1 MSGSRDA
8 IPLLDLKAQYD
19 SIREEV
25 QQAIDEVLESQHFIM
40 GAAVGAL
47 ENEIAAYCDVSH
59 AIGCASG
66 SDALLLALMALDIAA
81 GDQVICPTYTFFA
94 TAGAVWR
101 LGAEPIFVDI
111 DPFTCNVAPE
121 AIERAAQ
128 RCQRLKA
135 VIPVH
140 LYGQAAELEPIEALA
155 RERGIALIND
165 AAQAIGCIDSKGRR
179 MGSSGDLC
187 CFSFF
192 PSKNLGAY
200 GDGGLVTTADDD
212 QAARL
217 RALRT
222 HGASRKYF
230 HDYVG
235 FNSRLD
241 TLQAAVLRVKLPHLH
256 EWDDARGGNARRYD
270 AHFRE
275 AGGADS
281 SIPLD
286 EGGLQLR
293 TPARGPSPARHVFNQ
308 YVIRVP
314 AERRDP
320 LRAHLEERRIGSAI
334 YYPMPLHLQPCF
346 ASLGGREGDCP
357 EAEAA
362 SRETLAIPVYPELG
376 EAAIDRVAETVIAF
390 LRH

>member
-40 GAAVGAL
+40 GTAVGAL
-47 ENEIAAYCDVSH
+47 ENEIAAYCEVSH
-59 AIGCASG
+59 AISCASG

-111 DPFTCNVAPE
+111 DPITCNVAPE

-155 RERGIALIND
+155 RERGIALIHD

-187 CFSFF
+187 CFSFC

-200 GDGGLVTTADDD
+200 GDGGLVTTAYDDR
-212 QAARL
+212 AASL

-222 HGASRKYF
+222 HGASR
-230 HDYVG
+230 
-235 FNSRLD
+235 
-241 TLQAAVLRVKLPHLH
+241 
-256 EWDDARGGNARRYD
+256 
-270 AHFRE
+270 
-275 AGGADS
+275 
-281 SIPLD
+281 
-286 EGGLQLR
+286 
-293 TPARGPSPARHVFNQ
+293 
-308 YVIRVP
+308 
-314 AERRDP
+314 
-320 LRAHLEERRIGSAI
+320 
-334 YYPMPLHLQPCF
+334 
-346 ASLGGREGDCP
+346 
-357 EAEAA
+357 
-362 SRETLAIPVYPELG
+362 
-376 EAAIDRVAETVIAF
+376 
-390 LRH
+390 

>member
-1 MSGSRDA
+1 
-8 IPLLDLKAQYD
+8 
-19 SIREEV
+19 
-25 QQAIDEVLESQHFIM
+25 
-40 GAAVGAL
+40 
-47 ENEIAAYCDVSH
+47 
-59 AIGCASG
+59 
-66 SDALLLALMALDIAA
+66 
-81 GDQVICPTYTFFA
+81 
-94 TAGAVWR
+94 
-101 LGAEPIFVDI
+101 
-111 DPFTCNVAPE
+111 
-121 AIERAAQ
+121 
-128 RCQRLKA
+128 
-135 VIPVH
+135 
-140 LYGQAAELEPIEALA
+140 
-155 RERGIALIND
+155 
-165 AAQAIGCIDSKGRR
+165 

-212 QAARL
+212 RAARL

-230 HDYVG
+230 HDTVG

-256 EWDDARGGNARRYD
+256 EWDDARGVNARRYD
-270 AHFRE
+270 AHFRQ

-286 EGGLQLR
+286 EGGLPIR
-293 TPARGPSPARHVFNQ
+293 TPARRPSPARHVFNQ

-314 AERRDP
+314 AERRDE
-320 LRAHLEERRIGSAI
+320 LRAHLAEQRIGSAI

-376 EAAIDRVAETVIAF
+376 EAAIDRVADTVIAF
-390 LRH
+390 LRR